1 MKDVLARIVE
11 ESESQ
16 LVARNHMREY
26 LQARTLAVL
35 QREGAMVPLALHGG
49 TALRFLYRLPRH
61 SEDLDFAL
69 EGEAQALDFQKV
81 VQASEKE
88 FHREGY
94 DIETKLSTAR
104 VVLDAWLRFPG
115 LLFELGLSGQREEI
129 FSLKMEVDTN
139 PPSGAGL
146 ETTVVRR
153 HVTLQL
159 HHHDRSS
166 LLAGKIHA
174 ILQRNYTKGRDFY
187 DLFWYLSDSGWPGP
201 NLTLLNNA
209 LAQTEWAGP
218 TFTELNWR
226 AVLRDRVSEIDWKK
240 IHSDVAPFLEDP
252 EEIDLLTRDNLLQ
265 LLVRKNLR

>member
-16 LVARNHMREY
+16 LVARNQLREY

-35 QREGAMVPLALHGG
+35 QREGAMVPL
-49 TALRFLYRLPRH
+49 
-61 SEDLDFAL
+61 DFAL
-69 EGEAQALDFQKV
+69 EGGAQALDFQKV
-81 VQASEKE
+81 VHATEKE

-94 DIETKLSTAR
+94 DLETKLSTDR
-104 VVLDAWLRFPG
+104 VVQDAWLRFPG
-115 LLFELGLSGQREEI
+115 LLFELGLSGQRDEI

-174 ILQRNYTKGRDFY
+174 ILQRKYTKGRDFY

-209 LAQTEWAGP
+209 LAQTEWAG
-218 TFTELNWR
+218 
-226 AVLRDRVSEIDWKK
+226 
-240 IHSDVAPFLEDP
+240 
-252 EEIDLLTRDNLLQ
+252 DNLLR
-265 LLVRKNLR
+265 LLDK